1 MKKIFFENKLIT
13 VRISD
18 YVFFIHLFN
27 DRLSFCYVDPTMW
40 GIGLKLFK
48 KERYFRAH
56 DYEALANRFKR
67 FRNKAKLVLYPL
79 PVYFECDSMDCDTY
93 QTWRA
98 YKFKCGYLASKY
110 IDRSYEEAEGPT
122 YWTRLTK
129 DEYNEFQESSRD
141 HRAEYYNF

>member
-13 VRISD
+13 FRISD
-18 YVFFIHLFN
+18 GVSFIHLFN
-27 DRLSFCYVDPTMW
+27 DRLSLCYVNSTFW
-40 GIGLKLFK
+40 AISLKLFK
-48 KERYFRAH
+48 KRRYFRAD
-56 DYEALANRFKR
+56 DYEALAIRFKR
-67 FRNKAKLVLYPL
+67 FRNKAKLVLYPF

-110 IDRSYEEAEGPT
+110 IERSYQEAEGAT

-129 DEYNEFQESSRD
+129 AEYEDYQESSRD
-141 HRAEYYNF
+141 HRAEYYNY